1 MCENSYWDK
10 GVLTA
15 EMQTKIDNCSEMEEL
30 FSYWKK
36 AQAKDLDYKKAVI
49 YPKKKDSKKIC
60 NFISSESFTPD
71 GIICKEKWE
80 RADKKVLYILEEAN
94 GNAFSK
100 GIIDYT
106 EAPPKQSRRIDVDE
120 NGKEEFWFQQVVE
133 GTKGGGKIYS
143 KLNKIQQKI
152 TGEKENLKS
161 AAYMNLNKRGGFQ
174 NLKPKGICDNYNQYI
189 DRYHDFI
196 IKEIE
201 IIKPDYIVGFKMPD
215 KLIKEL
221 QTKGFDRIAN
231 YEYHP
236 SSRKRN
242 KDFYGSVKVN
252 GDEEFERLL
261 KDIDENETTV
271 M

>member
-10 GVLTA
+10 GVLNA
-15 EMQTKIDNCSEMEEL
+15 EVKSEINNCSEIEEL

-36 AQAKDLDYKKAVI
+36 AQAKDSDYKKAVI
-49 YPKKKDSKKIC
+49 YSKKKDSEKIC

-80 RADKKVLYILEEAN
+80 RADKKVLYIMEEAN

-100 GIIDYT
+100 GKIDYT
-106 EAPPKQSRRIDVDE
+106 KAPPKQSIRIDVDE
-120 NGKEEFWFQQVVE
+120 NGKEEFWFQQVVY
-133 GTKGGGKIYS
+133 GAKDRRKIYP

-152 TGEKENLKS
+152 TGKKENLIS

-174 NLKPKGICDNYNQYI
+174 NLIPKGICDNYNQYI
-189 DRYHDFI
+189 DKYHDFI
-196 IKEIE
+196 MKEIE
-201 IIKPDYIVGFKMPD
+201 MMKPDYIVGFKMPD

-236 SSRKRN
+236 SSRKSN

-261 KDIDENETTV
+261 KD
-271 M
+271 MQQ